1 MNLQEFKGKT
11 ALVTGAS
18 SGIGDSF
25 AKLLAQSGANL
36 ILVARRLDRLESL
49 KAQLESEHGI
59 KVDVIA
65 QDLSTIDAAQVLFDA
80 TEGKGHQVDILI
92 NNAGYGKQ
100 GAFSQSELDVQVN
113 MLDLNVRTLTALS
126 HLFIHKMQQRKSGY
140 VLLVGSVGA
149 FLPVPNMAAYAASKA
164 YVRSFGEAL
173 NKECKADGVHVSVLN
188 PGGTSTEF
196 NEVAGQ
202 SMSAIVDKCFMMS
215 SEKAA
220 RIGLHAL
227 AKNKPSVVAGASNA
241 AGMFML
247 RFIPRCTQTSI
258 AGMVFK

>member
-1 MNLQEFKGKT
+1 MSLEKFKGKT

-25 AKLLAQSGANL
+25 AKLLAQSGVNL
-36 ILVARRLDRLESL
+36 ILVARRVDRLEAL
-49 KAQLESEHGI
+49 KATLEDKHGV

-65 QDLSTIDAAQVLFDA
+65 QDLSSIDAAQLVFDA
-80 TEGKGHQVDILI
+80 TEGRGQQVDILI

-100 GAFSQSELDVQVN
+100 GAFSQSDLDVQVN
-113 MLDLNVRTLTALS
+113 MLDLNIRTLTALS
-126 HLFIHKMQQRKSGY
+126 HLFIYQMKQRKSGY

-173 NKECKADGVHVSVLN
+173 NRECQADGVSVSVLN

-202 SMSAIVDKCFMMS
+202 QLSAVVDKLFMMS
-215 SEKAA
+215 AENAA
-220 RIGLHAL
+220 RIGLNAL
-227 AKNKPSVVAGASNA
+227 IKNKPSVVAGLSNA

-247 RFIPRCTQTSI
+247 RFIPRFVQTSI
-258 AGMVFK
+258 AGQVFK